1 MPIHPLIGLGPVF
14 PTSTRAGRDTASM
27 TAPVSATQPAANLWR
42 GLLLVCLAGVVW
54 GTIGPGVDVVHDRSG
69 LSPLTISAYRSI
81 AAVAVLLGAV
91 LVAGRMRTSLS
102 LARAQWRRV
111 VFVGVLTAIF
121 QLSFFVAVV
130 LAGVSVTTV
139 VSLGFAP
146 VLLLILTAA
155 RRRRPPSTGQSLT
168 VAMALVGLLLVSV
181 VGSAGE
187 QGTHSKVGLLLA
199 LGSGAAYAVST
210 EAAGPL
216 SQRLDALTMTTATMV
231 VAAVVLTPVGLILP
245 VLRKESITTP
255 DVGSWLL
262 VVYLGAVTM
271 ALAYVL
277 LFAGLRTT
285 PSGVATVA
293 TLLEPV
299 TAVLIAVLF
308 LGEQLTLAGVA
319 GTLLIVAAIGTL
331 GRRAE
336 EPAPQ

>member
-1 MPIHPLIGLGPVF
+1 
-14 PTSTRAGRDTASM
+14 M
-27 TAPVSATQPAANLWR
+27 TAPVPATQPAANLWR

-81 AAVAVLLGAV
+81 AAVTVLLGAV

-111 VFVGVLTAIF
+111 FFVGGLTAIF

-130 LAGVSVTTV
+130 LGGVSVTTV

-155 RRRRPPSTGQSLT
+155 RRRQPPSTSQSFT
-168 VAMALVGLLLVSV
+168 VAVALVGLLLVSI

-187 QGTHSKVGLLLA
+187 QGTHPKVALLLA

-216 SQRLDALTMTTATMV
+216 SQRLDALTMTTAIMV
-231 VAAVVLTPVGLILP
+231 VAAVALTPVGLILP
-245 VLRKESITTP
+245 VLREESITTP

-299 TAVLIAVLF
+299 TAVLIAVLL
-308 LGEQLTLAGVA
+308 LGEQLTLAGVT

-336 EPAPQ
+336 GPAPQ